1 MRNKATGLD
10 MIVKWILSALV
21 DFEIDMFTK
30 LMMRNT
36 ERLHNLPKKIGGSMW
51 NPSISLTSH
60 ITKLIMNRTWNRLK
74 IG

>member
-36 ERLHNLPKKIGGSMW
+36 ERLHNLPKKIGGSM
-51 NPSISLTSH
+51 
-60 ITKLIMNRTWNRLK
+60 
-74 IG
+74 